1 MSKQITN
8 QVQPQ
13 QPPAAGNGD
22 PAASA
27 SPAGSAVVAPQ
38 GASGAAGTPG
48 CSWSKY
54 TKPVPPEGRSAL
66 PKEWLHT
73 ATWRQDVQRTRIMLL
88 CDLCRLDLTDQ
99 CRQQERT
106 FLIDELLEDADRA
119 SKEKVRFWKW
129 WWGTE
134 IERAMARLHEVRQ
147 RTIGLLPGHELLARA
162 AFACERGRRYLR
174 NDDKRLQDL
183 EALRIRATLANPPEI
198 PAELAPAI
206 VEVLRATSAQSDR
219 TNQEARYFRNR
230 LLIASALCF
239 LFSMAIVLIQW
250 RLGENERLLLPPKDW
265 QGSAWQ
271 FLVAV
276 MIFGSVGALFTAI
289 PAMANV
295 PSDFSPFNLPY
306 PQALLKIVFGPLIAV
321 IGIAILSSTTPALHA
336 APGKWPALMLFAVGF
351 GAGQQAVT
359 RYVDH
364 RADAILAA
372 IAPSPI
378 RNTA

>member
-1 MSKQITN
+1 MVEQITN
-8 QVQPQ
+8 PVEPQ
-13 QPPAAGNGD
+13 RPPPVGNGGPPAA
-22 PAASA
+22 A
-27 SPAGSAVVAPQ
+27 SPAGSGIGAPQ
-38 GASGAAGTPG
+38 GAPGAPG

-54 TKPVPPEGRSAL
+54 TKSVLPEDWSVLPKKWLRSA
-66 PKEWLHT
+66 P
-73 ATWRQDVQRTRIMLL
+73 WRQDVQRTRIMLL
-88 CDLCRLDLTDQ
+88 CDLCRLSLTDQ
-99 CRQQERT
+99 CKQEERT

-147 RTIGLLPGHELLARA
+147 RTVDLLPEHELLTRS
-162 AFACERGRRYLR
+162 AFACERGRRYLQH
-174 NDDKRLQDL
+174 DDKRLQDL
-183 EALRIRATLANPPEI
+183 ETLRIRATMANPPEP
-198 PAELAPAI
+198 PAGLAPAI
-206 VEVLRATSAQSDR
+206 VEVLRAASAQSDR

-230 LLIASALCF
+230 LLIASVLCF
-239 LFSMAIVLIQW
+239 FFSIAIVLVQW
-250 RLGENERLLLPPKDW
+250 RLGEKERLLSPPKDW

-321 IGIAILSSTTPALHA
+321 IGIAILSSTTALHSV
-336 APGKWPALMLFAVGF
+336 PGTWPALLLFAVGF

-372 IAPSPI
+372 IAPNPT